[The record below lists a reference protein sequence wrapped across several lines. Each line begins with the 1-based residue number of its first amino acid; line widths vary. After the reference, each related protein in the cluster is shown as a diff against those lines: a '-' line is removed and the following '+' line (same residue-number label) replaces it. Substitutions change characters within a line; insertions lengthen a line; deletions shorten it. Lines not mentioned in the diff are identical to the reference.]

1 MMNLAQHLA
10 SRLPWTTRPLIV
22 AAPMRVLAGPELAVA
37 VSAAGGLG
45 FIGPNTQTQK
55 MRPDLDRASELVH
68 NQKERFAAD
77 SKLTQT
83 NSTLPV
89 GVGFQLWADDLGV
102 ARDLIAQYKPCV
114 AWLYAPEDEVKD
126 FALWSSDIKQASA
139 DTQIWIQIG
148 TLAEVQRLIDSDQ
161 VPDAIV
167 VQGAEAGGHGRAE
180 DGIGLTTLVPE
191 VVDLLQEHGLQVP
204 VVAAGGIA
212 DGRGAAA
219 AMCLSASG
227 IAMGTR
233 FLASTEA
240 RISKG
245 YQQEIVRARD
255 GATNT
260 TQTLLYNHLRGTFG
274 WPKAYAPRTIINRSY
289 LEHKDGKSFEDLKKL
304 HDEASTRGDAG
315 WGPEGR
321 LATYAGA
328 SIGLIKDV
336 KDAAHIVRDVR
347 RHVQAVFE
355 AVNVGREAESH
366 L

>member
-55 MRPDLDRASELVH
+55 MRPDLDRASKLVH

-77 SKLTQT
+77 SKLTRT
-83 NSTLPV
+83 TSTLPV
-89 GVGFQLWADDLGV
+89 GVGFQLWADDRAV

-126 FALWSSDIKQASA
+126 FALWSADIKQASA

-148 TLAEVQRLIDSDQ
+148 TLAELQRLIDSDQ

-191 VVDLLQEHGLQVP
+191 VFDLLLEHVLQVP
-204 VVAAGGIA
+204 VIAAGGIA

-219 AMCLSASG
+219 AMCLGASG

-245 YQQEIVRARD
+245 YQREIVRARD

-304 HDEASTRGDAG
+304 HDEASTRGDEG

-347 RHVQAVFE
+347 HHVQAVFE
-355 AVNVGREAESH
+355 AVGVSREAASH